1 MLAGDLKLFLPC
13 RLQVTGFIPWAWIS
27 WKSLHN
33 RFKTFKIYPLSVV
46 LLELIF
52 HYTISEDNSKHC
64 PALINSGCPKL
75 WKKGERDNT
84 PPLNVP
90 VIPQSQ
96 QCFNLLCHLMSH
108 LNVLQPSNMNHE
120 YMHPGVGQ
128 HSLLEYITTV
138 PGDHFVH
145 PSKMYHIS
153 TVERETWLH
162 VSCDVSIITIHEIQ
176 TLMAGPLIWTI
187 SCWGEIYSGVKG
199 DHTIKGLGRKTGR
212 DCRR

>member
-1 MLAGDLKLFLPC
+1 MKQIQNSAALWYILTAQNT
-13 RLQVTGFIPWAWIS
+13 RIPVQ
-27 WKSLHN
+27 N
-33 RFKTFKIYPLSVV
+33 R
-46 LLELIF
+46 
-52 HYTISEDNSKHC
+52 
-64 PALINSGCPKL
+64 
-75 WKKGERDNT
+75 KKKRGIIPR
-84 PPLNVP
+84 PVNVP

-96 QCFNLLCHLMSH
+96 QCFNLPRHLMSH

-120 YMHPGVGQ
+120 YLHPGVGQ

-187 SCWGEIYSGVKG
+187 SRWGEIYSGVKG
-199 DHTIKGLGRKTGR
+199 DHTIKGLGRKTERETAR
-212 DCRR
+212 DNWSYSSSCLNFFMYKCSN

>member
-1 MLAGDLKLFLPC
+1 MLAAANI
-13 RLQVTGFIPWAWIS
+13 TIYIS
-27 WKSLHN
+27 FNKK
-33 RFKTFKIYPLSVV
+33 RREIEMQFDFDIFG
-46 LLELIF
+46 LLGTSS
-52 HYTISEDNSKHC
+52 YR
-64 PALINSGCPKL
+64 
-75 WKKGERDNT
+75 WKKKRGIISYQWT
-84 PPLNVP
+84 SQLFHK
-90 VIPQSQ
+90 SQ
-96 QCFNLLCHLMSH
+96 QCFNLLRHLMSH

-120 YMHPGVGQ
+120 YLHPGVGQ

-187 SCWGEIYSGVKG
+187 SRWGEIYSGVKG
-199 DHTIKGLGRKTGR
+199 DHTIKGLGRKTER
-212 DCRR
+212 DCER

>member
-1 MLAGDLKLFLPC
+1 MIRIQNIVQLLAP
-13 RLQVTGFIPWAWIS
+13 Q
-27 WKSLHN
+27 
-33 RFKTFKIYPLSVV
+33 
-46 LLELIF
+46 
-52 HYTISEDNSKHC
+52 NSIIC
-64 PALINSGCPKL
+64 
-75 WKKGERDNT
+75 KKKKNIRKKERKKRDYT
-84 PPLNVP
+84 PPVNVP

-128 HSLLEYITTV
+128 HSLLEYITRV

-187 SCWGEIYSGVKG
+187 IRWGEIYSGVKG
-199 DHTIKGLGRKTGR
+199 DHTIKGLGRKTEGG
-212 DCRR
+212 C

>member
-1 MLAGDLKLFLPC
+1 MHNGFSINVVYITLHKKWWEYTFSSTLRSMECSECSYQLKDKK
-13 RLQVTGFIPWAWIS
+13 RGIIP
-27 WKSLHN
+27 
-33 RFKTFKIYPLSVV
+33 PV
-46 LLELIF
+46 
-52 HYTISEDNSKHC
+52 
-64 PALINSGCPKL
+64 
-75 WKKGERDNT
+75 
-84 PPLNVP
+84 NVP

-120 YMHPGVGQ
+120 YLHPGVGQ
-128 HSLLEYITTV
+128 HSLLEYITTL

-187 SCWGEIYSGVKG
+187 SRWGEIYSWVKG
-199 DHTIKGLGRKTGR
+199 DHTIKGPGRKTER
-212 DCRR
+212 DCQR

>member
-1 MLAGDLKLFLPC
+1 MLSTSAHSHRSDYA
-13 RLQVTGFIPWAWIS
+13 VIS
-27 WKSLHN
+27 RWRNRGGKS
-33 RFKTFKIYPLSVV
+33 
-46 LLELIF
+46 
-52 HYTISEDNSKHC
+52 
-64 PALINSGCPKL
+64 
-75 WKKGERDNT
+75 DNT
-84 PPLNVP
+84 PPVYVP
-90 VIPQSQ
+90 VLPQSQ
-96 QCFNLLCHLMSH
+96 QCFNLLRHLMSH

-187 SCWGEIYSGVKG
+187 SRWGEIYSGVMAITPLK
-199 DHTIKGLGRKTGR
+199 D
-212 DCRR
+212 

>member
-1 MLAGDLKLFLPC
+1 MLSTLAHSHRSDYAVIS
-13 RLQVTGFIPWAWIS
+13 RWRITGE
-27 WKSLHN
+27 KS
-33 RFKTFKIYPLSVV
+33 
-46 LLELIF
+46 
-52 HYTISEDNSKHC
+52 
-64 PALINSGCPKL
+64 
-75 WKKGERDNT
+75 DNT
-84 PPLNVP
+84 PPVNVP

-96 QCFNLLCHLMSH
+96 QCFNLLRHLMSH

-120 YMHPGVGQ
+120 YMHPGVGRY
-128 HSLLEYITTV
+128 SLLEYITTV

-187 SCWGEIYSGVKG
+187 SRWGEIYSGVKG
-199 DHTIKGLGRKTGR
+199 DHTIKGLGRKTERDGGR
-212 DCRR
+212 